1 MNGKPVAVLVVL
13 LTALLLATLPRA
25 RAQAGSEIV
34 GADAAR
40 VIVKLKPDSSLS
52 QIQTATTAQAS
63 RARMLSRR
71 LGVTMSDGPAV
82 SERAQVLFASG
93 IGSGELAQRLAQE
106 SDVEYAVPDQVLRLH
121 AAPNDPLY
129 PSGVGGAGPAAGQ
142 WYLRAPGGGVASSLD
157 IEPAWNVTQ
166 GSPSVVVAV
175 VDTGVRFDHP
185 DLLSVAASGKLLPG
199 YDMISD
205 PARSIDG
212 DGRDPDPS
220 DPGNWVTAAEVNQVG
235 GMFYHC
241 TTLDPSTG
249 RYVAMDSLW
258 HGTQV
263 SSLIA
268 AITNNGIGMAGV
280 GPNLQVLPVRALGK
294 CGEGLES
301 DIIAA
306 MRWAAGLMVPG
317 VPANPTPAR
326 VINLSLGDNRIC
338 DPAFADAVNEIVAA
352 GVVIVASAGNA
363 SGHAVA
369 TPANCNGVI
378 AVAGLRHVGTKVGFS
393 SLGPEVAI
401 SAPGGNCV
409 NTAVGSP
416 CLYPILAATDTG
428 TTIPAGPAYTDSFN
442 FSIGTSYSA
451 PLVSGVVAL
460 VLSVQPALTPQQVR
474 VLLQSTARVFPTAA
488 TNPGVAQ
495 CTAPQYDVAGN
506 PVDQAECICTIDT
519 CGAGILDAGAAV
531 GAAAAGAAA
540 ASVQADGLW
549 WNFPPESESGW
560 GINFTQQG
568 NVIFAT
574 WFTYDPT
581 GKAWWLSM
589 TATKTGT
596 SPDTYTGQWI
606 ATSGPAFS
614 AIPFDPAQVVRV
626 VVGTGT
632 LIFDDLNRGRL
643 AYVVNGI
650 AQNKSM
656 SRQAFGPMPK
666 CAYSAQPDFLSAL
679 NSTGLWWIALGAESG
694 WGINL
699 TQQGDNIFATWFTY
713 DADGTPLWLSVTAAK
728 VAPGV
733 YSGQLIRTSGPP
745 FNAMP
750 FDPTQVIRTVVGT
763 VMFTFANGNAATFA
777 YTVGGVSQAKQITRQ
792 LFAPPAGTLCS

>member
-1 MNGKPVAVLVVL
+1 M
-13 LTALLLATLPRA
+13 
-25 RAQAGSEIV
+25 
-34 GADAAR
+34 
-40 VIVKLKPDSSLS
+40 
-52 QIQTATTAQAS
+52 
-63 RARMLSRR
+63 
-71 LGVTMSDGPAV
+71 
-82 SERAQVLFASG
+82 
-93 IGSGELAQRLAQE
+93 
-106 SDVEYAVPDQVLRLH
+106 
-121 AAPNDPLY
+121 
-129 PSGVGGAGPAAGQ
+129 
-142 WYLRAPGGGVASSLD
+142 
-157 IEPAWNVTQ
+157 
-166 GSPSVVVAV
+166 
-175 VDTGVRFDHP
+175 
-185 DLLSVAASGKLLPG
+185 
-199 YDMISD
+199 
-205 PARSIDG
+205 
-212 DGRDPDPS
+212 
-220 DPGNWVTAAEVNQVG
+220 
-235 GMFYHC
+235 
-241 TTLDPSTG
+241 
-249 RYVAMDSLW
+249 
-258 HGTQV
+258 
-263 SSLIA
+263 
-268 AITNNGIGMAGV
+268 
-280 GPNLQVLPVRALGK
+280 
-294 CGEGLES
+294 
-301 DIIAA
+301 
-306 MRWAAGLMVPG
+306 
-317 VPANPTPAR
+317 
-326 VINLSLGDNRIC
+326 
-338 DPAFADAVNEIVAA
+338 
-352 GVVIVASAGNA
+352 
-363 SGHAVA
+363 
-369 TPANCNGVI
+369 
-378 AVAGLRHVGTKVGFS
+378 
-393 SLGPEVAI
+393 
-401 SAPGGNCV
+401 
-409 NTAVGSP
+409 
-416 CLYPILAATDTG
+416 
-428 TTIPAGPAYTDSFN
+428 
-442 FSIGTSYSA
+442 
-451 PLVSGVVAL
+451 
-460 VLSVQPALTPQQVR
+460 
-474 VLLQSTARVFPTAA
+474 
-488 TNPGVAQ
+488 
-495 CTAPQYDVAGN
+495 
-506 PVDQAECICTIDT
+506 
-519 CGAGILDAGAAV
+519 LDAGAAV

-596 SPDTYTGQWI
+596 SPNTYTGQWI